1 MPCKFGGASYI
12 RCTLKTTFIMTG
24 TNGEA
29 LKEILSSIDKGETQ
43 LPDFQRG
50 WVWDDKR
57 IQMLIASLTNAYP
70 IGAAMFLDNT
80 DSDLHFKYRTV
91 EGVDPSK
98 ESVTPRY
105 LILDGQQRFT
115 SIYRSVYSKQPVE
128 ISEGKGKKIYRY
140 YYLHIPTCLNTLTDR
155 VDGVI
160 SVPES
165 KIITE
170 NIGRDV
176 RLDLSTTANEYA
188 NHCFPVNIIFDA
200 SASMQWQMGYLQYHG
215 FDKDIAEQYT
225 KFYTKIVD
233 AVANYR
239 VPLIILPS
247 NTPKEAV
254 CQVFEN
260 VNTGGVTLT
269 VFELVTASFAADGFQ
284 LRQDWEQIWDELKT
298 ENVLKFKSNQPAFT
312 NVDFLTATT
321 LLVSYR
327 KFVNKERA
335 GVSCKKKD
343 VLSLEFS
350 DYTKY
355 RDTIIEGIKEAVKF
369 IKQQKI
375 YTSVDLPYTSQ
386 LIPLAVLFAAD
397 KNLWFDATNKARL
410 EQWYWCGVF
419 GELYGGANE
428 TRYANDVVGMMKWAK
443 GSDELPDTI
452 VRSNFHYSR
461 LQRLYTRN
469 SAAYKGVMALILKN
483 GATDFVSG
491 GLMDFA
497 SYVDEAT
504 DIHHIFP
511 VNWCTKPENN
521 IPQELWNS
529 VINKTP
535 LYARSNRFIQGDA
548 PSKYSERVERKLHI
562 DSDTYNHFVA
572 SHAIDVEAFRQ
583 DNFYAFY
590 RARANAL
597 CDLIEEAICKPV
609 DGRPQE
615 QTA

>member
-1 MPCKFGGASYI
+1 
-12 RCTLKTTFIMTG
+12 
-24 TNGEA
+24 
-29 LKEILSSIDKGETQ
+29 
-43 LPDFQRG
+43 
-50 WVWDDKR
+50 
-57 IQMLIASLTNAYP
+57 
-70 IGAAMFLDNT
+70 MFLDNT
-80 DSDLHFKYRTV
+80 GSELNFKCRTV
-91 EGVDPSK
+91 EGVDQSK
-98 ESVTPRY
+98 ENTTSRY

-115 SIYRSVYSKQPVE
+115 SIYRSIFCKKPVE
-128 ISEGKGKKIYRY
+128 ISEGKGKKISRY
-140 YYLHIPTCLNTLTDR
+140 YYLNIPTCLNTLTDR

-160 SVPES
+160 SVPDS

-176 RLDLSTTANEYA
+176 KLDLSTTENEYE
-188 NHCFPVNIIFDA
+188 NHCFPVNIIFDT
-200 SASMQWQMGYLQYHG
+200 SASMQWQMGYLQHHN
-215 FDKDIAEQYT
+215 FDKDIASQYT
-225 KFYTKIVD
+225 EFYSKIID
-233 AVANYR
+233 SVANYR

-247 NTPKEAV
+247 KTPKEAV

-284 LRQDWEQIWDELKT
+284 LRKDWEQIWSELKG

-312 NVDFLTATT
+312 NVDFLTSIT
-321 LLVSYR
+321 LISNYY
-327 KFVNKERA
+327 KFLNGTRV
-335 GVSCKKKD
+335 GVSCKKRD
-343 VLSLEFS
+343 VLSLELS
-350 DYTKY
+350 EYNKY
-355 RDTIIEGIKEAVKF
+355 RNVLIEGIKEAVKF

-386 LIPLAVLFAAD
+386 LIPLSVLYAID
-397 KNLWFDATNKARL
+397 KNLWFDANNKSKL

-428 TRYANDVVGMMKWAK
+428 TRYTTDVVGMMKWAK
-443 GSDELPDTI
+443 DGTEMPDTVI
-452 VRSNFHYSR
+452 RASFHYSR

-521 IPQELWNS
+521 IPQDMWNS

-548 PSKYSERVERKLHI
+548 PSKYSERVEKRLHI
-562 DSDTYNHFVA
+562 DSETYNCFVA
-572 SHAIDVEAFRQ
+572 SHTIDVESFRK
-583 DNFYAFY
+583 DDFYTFY
-590 RARANAL
+590 KRRAKSI
-597 CDLIEEAICKPV
+597 CELIEEATGKLV
-609 DGRPQE
+609 DGIPVKE
-615 QTA
+615 

>member
-1 MPCKFGGASYI
+1 
-12 RCTLKTTFIMTG
+12 MTG
-24 TNGEA
+24 TNGES

-57 IQMLIASLTNAYP
+57 IQMLIASLTNGYP

-80 DSDLHFKYRTV
+80 GSDLHFKCRVV
-91 EGVDPSK
+91 EGVDQSK
-98 ESVTPRY
+98 EQVVPRY

-115 SIYRSVYSKQPVE
+115 SIYRSIFCKKPVE
-128 ISEGKGKKIYRY
+128 ISEGKGKKIRRY
-140 YYLHIPTCLNTLTDR
+140 YYLNIPTCLNTLTDR
-155 VDGVI
+155 IEGVV
-160 SVPES
+160 SVPDS

-176 RLDLSTTANEYA
+176 KLDLSTTEKEYE

-200 SASMQWQMGYLQYHG
+200 SASMQWQMGYLQYHN
-215 FDKDIAEQYT
+215 FDNDIASQSME
-225 KFYTKIVD
+225 FHSKIVD

-247 NTPKEAV
+247 KTPKEAV

-284 LRQDWEQIWDELKT
+284 LRKDWEQIWDELKG
-298 ENVLKFKSNQPAFT
+298 ENVLKFKSSQPAFT
-312 NVDFLTATT
+312 NVDFLVAIT
-321 LLVSYR
+321 LLTNYH
-327 KFVNKERA
+327 KFVKGKKI
-335 GVSCKKKD
+335 GVSCKKRD

-355 RDTIIEGIKEAVKF
+355 RDILVVGIKEAVKF

-386 LIPLAVLFAAD
+386 LIPLAVLYAID
-397 KNLWFDATNKARL
+397 KNLWFDATNKSKL

-428 TRYANDVVGMMKWAK
+428 TRYTTDVVGMMRWAK
-443 GSDELPDTI
+443 GDPEMPDTV
-452 VRSNFHYSR
+452 VRASFHYSR

-483 GATDFVSG
+483 SAKDFISG
-491 GLMDFA
+491 GPMDFA

-511 VNWCTKPENN
+511 VNWCTKSENN
-521 IPQELWNS
+521 IPMEMWNS

-548 PSKYSERVERKLHI
+548 PSKYSERVEKRLNI
-562 DSDTYNHFVA
+562 DSDTYNSYVA
-572 SHAIDVEAFRQ
+572 SHNIDVASFRN
-583 DNFYAFY
+583 DDFYTFY
-590 RARANAL
+590 KKRA
-597 CDLIEEAICKPV
+597 EAICELIEGATGKKV
-609 DGRPQE
+609 DGIPQ
-615 QTA
+615 

>member
-1 MPCKFGGASYI
+1 
-12 RCTLKTTFIMTG
+12 MTG

-29 LKEILSSIDKGETQ
+29 LREILSSIDNGETQ

-57 IQMLIASLTNAYP
+57 IRMLIASLTNAYP

-80 DSDLHFKYRTV
+80 GSDLHFKCRTV
-91 EGVDPSK
+91 EGVDSSREQVP
-98 ESVTPRY
+98 PRY
-105 LILDGQQRFT
+105 LILDGQQRLT
-115 SIYRSVYSKQPVE
+115 SIYRSVFSKKPVE

-155 VDGVI
+155 VEGVI

-165 KIITE
+165 RIITE

-176 RLDLSTTANEYA
+176 RLDLSTSENEYA

-200 SASMQWQMGYLQYHG
+200 TATMQWQMGYLLYHG
-215 FDKDIAEQYT
+215 FEKVSEQFT
-225 KFYTKIVD
+225 KFYTNIVN

-269 VFELVTASFAADGFQ
+269 VFELVTASFAAEGFQ
-284 LRQDWEQIWDELKT
+284 LRHDWDQIWDGLKD
-298 ENVLKFKSNQPAFT
+298 ENVLKFKNNPQAFWGT
-312 NVDFLTATT
+312 DFLTATT
-321 LLVSYR
+321 LLTNYF
-327 KFVNKERA
+327 KFISGERQ
-335 GVSCKKKD
+335 GVSCKKRD
-343 VLSLEFS
+343 VLSLNFS
-350 DYTKY
+350 DYKKY
-355 RDTIIEGIKEAVKF
+355 RDNIIDGVKEAVKF

-386 LIPLAVLFAAD
+386 LIPLSVLFAAD
-397 KNLWFDATNKARL
+397 KNLWFDATNRSKL

-428 TRYANDVVGMMKWAK
+428 TRYATDVVGMMRWAQ

-452 VRSNFHYSR
+452 IRSNFHYSR

-483 GATDFVSG
+483 GAADFVSG

-511 VNWCTKPENN
+511 VNWCTKPENT

-548 PSKYSERVERKLHI
+548 PSKYSERVERRLHI
-562 DSDTYNHFVA
+562 DSNTYNHFVA
-572 SHAIDVEAFRQ
+572 SHAIDVESFRH
-583 DNFYAFY
+583 DDFYTFY
-590 RARANAL
+590 KKRAAAL
-597 CDLIEEAICKPV
+597 CELIEEATNKVV
-609 DGRPQE
+609 DGKPTE
-615 QTA
+615 

>member
-1 MPCKFGGASYI
+1 
-12 RCTLKTTFIMTG
+12 MTG

-29 LKEILSSIDKGETQ
+29 LREILSSIDNGETQ

-57 IQMLIASLTNAYP
+57 IRMLIASLTNAYP

-80 DSDLHFKYRTV
+80 GSDLHFKCRTV
-91 EGVDPSK
+91 EGVDSSREQVP
-98 ESVTPRY
+98 PRY
-105 LILDGQQRFT
+105 LILDGQQRLT
-115 SIYRSVYSKQPVE
+115 SIYRSVFSKKPVE

-155 VDGVI
+155 VEGVI

-165 KIITE
+165 RIITE

-176 RLDLSTTANEYA
+176 RLDLSTSENEYA

-200 SASMQWQMGYLQYHG
+200 TATMQWQMGYLLYHG
-215 FDKDIAEQYT
+215 FEKVSEQFT
-225 KFYTKIVD
+225 KFYTNIVN

-269 VFELVTASFAADGFQ
+269 VFELVTASFAAEGFQ
-284 LRQDWEQIWDELKT
+284 LRHDWDQIWDGLKD
-298 ENVLKFKSNQPAFT
+298 ENVLKFKNNPQAFWGT
-312 NVDFLTATT
+312 DFLTATT
-321 LLVSYR
+321 LLTNYF
-327 KFVNKERA
+327 KFISGERQ
-335 GVSCKKKD
+335 GVSCKKRD
-343 VLSLEFS
+343 VLSLNFS
-350 DYTKY
+350 DYKKY
-355 RDTIIEGIKEAVKF
+355 RDNIIDGVKEAVKF

-386 LIPLAVLFAAD
+386 LIPLSVLFAAD
-397 KNLWFDATNKARL
+397 KNLWFDATNRSKL

-428 TRYANDVVGMMKWAK
+428 TRYATDVVGMMRWAQ

-452 VRSNFHYSR
+452 IRSNFHYSR

-483 GATDFVSG
+483 GAADFVSG

-511 VNWCTKPENN
+511 VNWCTKPENT

-548 PSKYSERVERKLHI
+548 PSKYSERVERRLHI
-562 DSDTYNHFVA
+562 DSNTYNHFVA
-572 SHAIDVEAFRQ
+572 SHAIDVESFRH
-583 DNFYAFY
+583 DDFYAFY
-590 RARANAL
+590 KKRAAAL
-597 CDLIEEAICKPV
+597 CELIEEATNKVV
-609 DGRPQE
+609 DGKPTE
-615 QTA
+615 